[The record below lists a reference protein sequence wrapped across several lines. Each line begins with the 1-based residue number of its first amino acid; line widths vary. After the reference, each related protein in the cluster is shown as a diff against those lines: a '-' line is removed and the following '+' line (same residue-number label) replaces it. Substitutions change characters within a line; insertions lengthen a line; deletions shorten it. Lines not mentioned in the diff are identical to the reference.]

1 LSWLVDLIR
10 SCDHE
15 FSALHFRQ
23 CSGFGRHRQISTRLP
38 LDREALNWP
47 ARTRAQRIV
56 IGTIVI
62 YDIVLNN
69 DVGHVHGVVNVGD
82 ILRPRVNPIAQ
93 DRLTDKTS
101 IDKVVVG
108 WTDIEFDVHLA
119 ANGLPLINDSR
130 TAWRQRCPADIVTAG
145 SP

>member
-1 LSWLVDLIR
+1 MLEFRLSYFCFYFRMRNPLSRLVDLIR

-47 ARTRAQRIV
+47 GRTCAQRSV

-62 YDIVLNN
+62 YDLVLNS
-69 DVGHVHGVVNVGD
+69 DVGHVNGVVNVDD
-82 ILRPRVNPIAQ
+82 IQRLRVNQFAQ
-93 DRLTDKTS
+93 DLLTDKTS
-101 IDKVVVG
+101 NDTEVIG
-108 WTDIEFDVHLA
+108 WT
-119 ANGLPLINDSR
+119 
-130 TAWRQRCPADIVTAG
+130 
-145 SP
+145 